1 MGALH
6 ESCTHPSNYV
16 IPLITF
22 LSNDRV
28 FSNLREYERADLEE
42 LEKEEE
48 ENRKIQV
55 EKARL
60 KSRLF
65 HSDRALL
72 HKEMPQA
79 GIQWEKNDDHRSNN
93 FKSAMLARYGKKTGI
108 DPEFSALESCTS
120 WYLQEYLFGIQK
132 PP

>member
-1 MGALH
+1 M
-6 ESCTHPSNYV
+6 
-16 IPLITF
+16 LIKHNVCKCQKILTDTF

-108 DPEFSALESCTS
+108 DPSVA
-120 WYLQEYLFGIQK
+120 W
-132 PP
+132 

>member
-1 MGALH
+1 MIFLWKFSSPYVYL
-6 ESCTHPSNYV
+6 EPQNKITNNYV

-108 DPEFSALESCTS
+108 DPSVA
-120 WYLQEYLFGIQK
+120 W
-132 PP
+132 